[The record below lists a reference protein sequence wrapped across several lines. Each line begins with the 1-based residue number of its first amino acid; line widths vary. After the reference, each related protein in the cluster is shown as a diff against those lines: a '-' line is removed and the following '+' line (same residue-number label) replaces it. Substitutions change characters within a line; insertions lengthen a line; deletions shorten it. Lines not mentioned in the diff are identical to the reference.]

1 MKVEIWSDVACPFC
15 YIGKRS
21 FEDALSKFSD
31 KDKVEVVYRSFELD
45 PKTPKDVEQDVHDML
60 AAKYGM
66 TRDKAK
72 EMGQNV
78 SRMAELSGLKFEF
91 DTMILTNTFDAHRL
105 THYAAKYGKRP
116 DMTEQLFKA
125 YFTDSKH
132 VGDHE
137 VLAGL
142 AEDIGLN
149 KQEVLEVLASSEYTA
164 EVRAEEHDAQ
174 QLGVNG
180 VPFFV
185 INRKVGIS
193 GAQSAEYF
201 LNALKQ
207 VWAEESDKP
216 KLTVLGN
223 EDGSICTDD
232 GCSV

>member
-21 FEDALSKFSD
+21 FEEALSQLSD
-31 KDKVEVVYRSFELD
+31 KEQVEVVYRSFELD
-45 PKTPKDVEQDVHDML
+45 PKAPKVIEQDVHDML
-60 AAKYGM
+60 ATKYGM
-66 TRDKAK
+66 SREKAK
-72 EMGQNV
+72 EMGNNV
-78 SRMAELSGLKFEF
+78 SKMAESVGLTFEF
-91 DTMILTNTFDAHRL
+91 DTMVLTNTFDAHRL
-105 THYAAKYGKRP
+105 THHAAKYNQRP
-116 DMTEQLFKA
+116 EMTEQLFKA

-137 VLAGL
+137 ILAAL
-142 AEDIGLN
+142 AENIGLN
-149 KQEVLEVLASSEYTA
+149 KQEVNDMLASSEYTA
-164 EVRAEEHDAQ
+164 EVRAEEHEAQ

-207 VWAEESDKP
+207 ARDEEP
-216 KLTVLGN
+216 KLTILSS
-223 EDGSICTDD
+223 EDGSVCTDD
-232 GCSV
+232 GCTV

>member
-21 FEDALSKFSD
+21 FEEALSQFPD
-31 KDKVEVVYRSFELD
+31 KDQVEVVYRSFELD
-45 PKTPKDVEQDVHDML
+45 PKTPKDIEQDVHDML

-78 SRMAELSGLKFEF
+78 SNMAEAIGLTFEF

-105 THYAAKYGKRP
+105 THHAAKYDKRP

-137 VLAGL
+137 ILAGL
-142 AEDIGLN
+142 AENIGLN
-149 KQEVLEVLASSEYTA
+149 KQEALNVLASTEYTT
-164 EVRAEEHDAQ
+164 EVRADEHEAQ
-174 QLGVNG
+174 QLGVTG

-185 INRKVGIS
+185 INRKFGIS
-193 GAQSAEYF
+193 GAQSADYF

-207 VWAEESDKP
+207 AWAEEP
-216 KLTVLGN
+216 KLTILHN
-223 EDGSICTDD
+223 EDGSVCTDD

>member
-21 FEDALSKFSD
+21 FEEALSNFSNNEQ
-31 KDKVEVVYRSFELD
+31 VEVEYRSFELD
-45 PKTPKDVEQDVHDML
+45 PKAPKDIQQDVYDML

-66 TRDKAK
+66 SRDKAK
-72 EMGQNV
+72 EMNQNV
-78 SRMAELSGLKFEF
+78 SRMAEMVGLKMEF
-91 DTMILTNTFDAHRL
+91 DTMVLTNTFDAHRL
-105 THYAAKYGKRP
+105 THLAEKHGKRSE
-116 DMTEQLFKA
+116 MTEQLFKA

-137 VLAGL
+137 ELTDL
-142 AEDIGLN
+142 AEAIGLN
-149 KQEVLEVLASSEYTA
+149 KQEVLDVLTSSAYST
-164 EVRAEEHDAQ
+164 EVRAEERDAQ

-185 INRKVGIS
+185 INRKLGIS
-193 GAQSAEYF
+193 GAQSADYF

-207 VWAEESDKP
+207 AWAEEP
-216 KLTVLGN
+216 KLTILTN
-223 EDGSICTDD
+223 EDGSVCKDD